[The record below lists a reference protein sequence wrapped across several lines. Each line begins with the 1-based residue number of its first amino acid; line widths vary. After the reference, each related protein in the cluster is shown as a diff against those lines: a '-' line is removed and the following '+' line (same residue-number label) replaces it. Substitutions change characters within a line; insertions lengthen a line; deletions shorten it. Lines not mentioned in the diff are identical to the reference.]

1 MKNQKLKKILN
12 VVFDIV
18 LIFIMV
24 VAIFITVMTFSSK
37 ASNNGVANLFGYSPF
52 AVQSDSMVP
61 TFKKGDMIISK
72 TKDFDPVNLKVGD
85 IITFYSEDS
94 EKNLFIN
101 SHRIVKVEPY
111 DETNSYVFYTTRGDA
126 YDYDDIEPVGSSN
139 VIGVYT
145 GTRIPFIGSI
155 MDFLQTQTGFLVC
168 VLIPLALLF
177 IWQLYKLFTILIEN
191 KKVKILNDT
200 ESKSID
206 DISDEDKRRI
216 AEEYLKNHPSES
228 VKTDENK

>member
-1 MKNQKLKKILN
+1 MKNQKSKKILN

-52 AVQSDSMVP
+52 AVQSESMVP

-72 TKDFDPVNLKVGD
+72 TKDFDPLNLEVGD
-85 IITFYSEDS
+85 VITFYSEDS
-94 EKNLFIN
+94 DNNVFIN

-111 DETNSYVFYTTRGDA
+111 DQSKTYVYYTTRGDA
-126 YDYDDIEPVGSSN
+126 YDYDDIEPVGSSDI
-139 VIGVYT
+139 IGVYT
-145 GTRIPFIGSI
+145 GKRIPVIGSV

-168 VLIPLALLF
+168 VLIPLALFF
-177 IWQLYKLFTILIEN
+177 IWQIYKLFSILIEN
-191 KKVKILNDT
+191 KKLKLLNT

-206 DISDEDKRRI
+206 DISEEDKRRI

-228 VKTDENK
+228 VKTDDNK